1 MVYSGLESV
10 ARALESLNGAELVA
24 HYGPGF
30 RFEDAAAGLVITDH
44 EELRRYYE
52 ALFSM
57 PEVGFHDVTIFEDGL
72 GNGAGEWV
80 WSGLGPGGDRFRVK
94 GCSIFALDATGIV
107 RETIYYKPPVARADP
122 LMS

>member
-1 MVYSGLESV
+1 MEHSRLESV
-10 ARALESLNGAELVA
+10 ARALESLNGADLVV
-24 HYGPGF
+24 HYAPGF
-30 RFEDAAAGLVITDH
+30 RFEDAAAGLVITDRD
-44 EELRRYYE
+44 ELRGYYE

-57 PEVGFHDVTIFEDGL
+57 PQLGFHDVTVFEDGR
-72 GNGAGEWV
+72 GNGAAEWV
-80 WSGLGPGGDRFRVK
+80 WSGLGPGGDSFRVK